1 MFDRSDWL
9 VVSFSSRITAI
20 QAEMAYRALE
30 LLNLSEGPKYLLDIG
45 CGSGLSG
52 EILEEEGHI
61 WVGMDISPS
70 MLDVANEREV
80 EGDLFLQDAGQG
92 VAFRPGTFDGCIR

>member
-1 MFDRSDWL
+1 MVALPFH
-9 VVSFSSRITAI
+9 FSSRIAAI

-30 LLNLSEGPKYLLDIG
+30 LLNLPEDEPAYILDIG

-61 WVGMDISPS
+61 WVGMDIAPS
-70 MLDVANEREV
+70 MLGEYKKNSNE
-80 EGDLFLQDAGQG
+80 
-92 VAFRPGTFDGCIR
+92 TKHK

>member
-1 MFDRSDWL
+1 ML
-9 VVSFSSRITAI
+9 TCMTECQLTVVFLYRYSSRIAAI

-30 LLNLSEGPKYLLDIG
+30 LLNLPEDEPAYILDIG

-61 WVGMDISPS
+61 WVGMDIAPS
-70 MLDVANEREV
+70 MLGKSMVKRRRGNSK
-80 EGDLFLQDAGQG
+80 
-92 VAFRPGTFDGCIR
+92 T

>member
-1 MFDRSDWL
+1 MSGISTIQNL
-9 VVSFSSRITAI
+9 TTVYSSRIASV

-30 LLNLSEGPKYLLDIG
+30 LLNLPPGPAYLLDIG

-70 MLDVANEREV
+70 MLGKKWITWKLVSSWY
-80 EGDLFLQDAGQG
+80 
-92 VAFRPGTFDGCIR
+92 